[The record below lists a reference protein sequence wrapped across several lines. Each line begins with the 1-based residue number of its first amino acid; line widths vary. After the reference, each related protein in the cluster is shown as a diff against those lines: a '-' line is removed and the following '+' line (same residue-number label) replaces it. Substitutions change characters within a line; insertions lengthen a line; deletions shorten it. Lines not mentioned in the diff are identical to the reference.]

1 MLNLKTRTIFF
12 KDKLRV
18 YCSKHNLFTYGGN
31 WEYMQIFELAEEFN
45 DRQDLVV
52 FVNIAKWIWEFSTFE
67 SLSDYGNYETL
78 AKDIFLNCTTTIL
91 E

>member
-1 MLNLKTRTIFF
+1 MLNLKIRTIFF
-12 KDKLRV
+12 KDKLGA
-18 YCSKHNLFTYGGN
+18 YCSKHNLFVYADN

-45 DRQDLVV
+45 ETQDLAI
-52 FVNIAKWIWEFSTFE
+52 FVSIARWIWKFSTFK

-78 AKDIFLNCTTTIL
+78 AKDIFLDCTTTIL